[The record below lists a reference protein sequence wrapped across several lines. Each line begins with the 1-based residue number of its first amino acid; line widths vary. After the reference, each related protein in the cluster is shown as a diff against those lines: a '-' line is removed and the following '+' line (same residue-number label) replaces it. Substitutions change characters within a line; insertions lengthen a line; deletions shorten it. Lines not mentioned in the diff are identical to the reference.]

1 MEAIA
6 LGGEAR
12 QAQWAAVRARA
23 LAALLEST
31 AKAGGGGHDV
41 SDEPRDPS
49 GKWTDGGGDGGGKG
63 EHPGEGYSKHA
74 YVDKNG
80 VIHTSNVYDAQRALF
95 ENRKVALKQPKQIST
110 LIKRLGETAAEMA
123 EQGEEAPSFNLCNVS
138 VEGTNLFC
146 AEQLGIPRVEMPV
159 IPAKQTKKFI
169 KYLKEEGYKV
179 EKDNEYAANL
189 RATQSEIDG
198 AKVATQMARIEKD
211 GFYKRL
217 VISKDDY
224 ILDGHH
230 TWAGALGIDAQDN
243 NLHDDK
249 LIKIARVNISIT
261 KLLEEAEKWT
271 KEHGIAKKPAG
282 AKEWADVRARAL
294 AALREFDESK
304 HPRVPAG
311 SPEGG
316 QFGTGGGGGEG
327 ASADEPKLDPEVINV
342 GGDEWNRATARK
354 LEREY
359 QSVRPKLET
368 MAAESVGQSA
378 AQAAPPSEDDEP
390 DGDPPYEPEEWWALS
405 TSGQSQ
411 VEEEYVSW
419 AKSDYESSESDY
431 WYEEYAPHE
440 AREKIAEEFNDGT
453 DREWAEDALAKLD
466 LPERGPF
473 TNEQILKAVTI
484 NFEGNPGGSLKD
496 PEFEWD
502 DKYLDELKSPDPA
515 QINLPG
521 FETVEGHELLT
532 DDMRAKI
539 EKMLEKAFDKKG
551 DNEAGS
557 MDVPQWVSENAAE
570 SAGEGFGQMDDD
582 DKFAWAKAH
591 TSVIEDETT
600 PGTGDYAEAP
610 AEVAGMEIDALPT
623 KYDPLNDTSGAQYQR
638 TQKLARYLSV
648 ERTIQVLNERKLA
661 QQFWTKPEVGQNV
674 LRARIARIDSKLW
687 GAWKDSSV
695 TDDGKLLQLAT
706 SDELGG
712 RMNLKTATD
721 LDPGG
726 IKARA
731 NKYYEDIGGY
741 AGIKAYVRAKWETT
755 QYLLDKG
762 HIQTLNLYRGIDMP
776 AEKFDK
782 TFKHYPAHQ
791 LVNGF
796 KYMPTLPVERNG
808 AASTTTDLSV
818 ANGWKSHNRTA
829 ITLRAQVPRTA
840 AVSVPA
846 YGINIHSEHEVVVAG
861 TAWRGWDAWAG
872 GAPGLSNVP
881 LQHAA

>member
-1 MEAIA
+1 
-6 LGGEAR
+6 
-12 QAQWAAVRARA
+12 
-23 LAALLEST
+23 
-31 AKAGGGGHDV
+31 
-41 SDEPRDPS
+41 
-49 GKWTDGGGDGGGKG
+49 
-63 EHPGEGYSKHA
+63 
-74 YVDKNG
+74 
-80 VIHTSNVYDAQRALF
+80 
-95 ENRKVALKQPKQIST
+95 
-110 LIKRLGETAAEMA
+110 
-123 EQGEEAPSFNLCNVS
+123 
-138 VEGTNLFC
+138 
-146 AEQLGIPRVEMPV
+146 MPV

-271 KEHGIAKKPAG
+271 KEHGIAKKPVG

-304 HPRVPAG
+304 HPRGETGPGTTPGSFAPA
-311 SPEGG
+311 
-316 QFGTGGGGGEG
+316 GGGGGEG
-327 ASADEPKLDPEVINV
+327 TSAEEPKLDPEVINV

-368 MAAESVGQSA
+368 IAAESVGQSA
-378 AQAAPPSEDDEP
+378 AQAAPAGDDDEEA
-390 DGDPPYEPEEWWALS
+390 DGDPPYEPDSWDALS
-405 TSGQSQ
+405 NSGQSQ
-411 VEEEYVSW
+411 VEEAYVSSS
-419 AKSDYESSESDY
+419 KDSYEQNESDY
-431 WYEEYAPHE
+431 WYQEYAPHE
-440 AREKIAEEFNDGT
+440 AREKVAAEFNDGT
-453 DREWAEDALAKLD
+453 EREWAEDALAKLN

-473 TNEQILKAVTI
+473 TDAQILAAVTI
-484 NFEGNPGGSLKD
+484 NFEFNPGDSPKD

-502 DKYLDELKSPDPA
+502 DKYLDELKAPDPA

-521 FETVEGHELLT
+521 FQSVEGHTLLT

-539 EKMLEKAFDKKG
+539 EKVLEKAFDKKG
-551 DNEAGS
+551 DDEAGKL
-557 MDVPQWVSENAAE
+557 DVPQWVLESAAE
-570 SAGEGFGQMDDD
+570 QAGEGFGQMDDA
-582 DKFAWAKAH
+582 DKFEWAKAH

-600 PGTGDYAEAP
+600 PGTGDYAEVP

-623 KYDPLNDTSGAQYQR
+623 KFDPLNDTDGAQYKR

-648 ERTIQVLNERKLA
+648 ERTMQVLNERKLPE
-661 QQFWTKPEVGQNV
+661 QFGHDEIGQNQ
-674 LRARIARIDSKLW
+674 LRTRIARIDSKLW

-695 TDDGKLLQLAT
+695 TEDGKLLQLAT

-712 RMNLKTATD
+712 RMNLRTATD

-731 NKYYEDIGGY
+731 NKNYEDIGGY
-741 AGIKAYVRAKWETT
+741 AGIKAYIRAKWETT

-762 HIQTLNLYRGIDMP
+762 HIQTLNLYRGIEMER
-776 AEKFDK
+776 EKYNK

-791 LVNGF
+791 DVEVEYAGKY

-808 AASTTTDLSV
+808 AASTTTDIIV
-818 ANGWKSHNRTA
+818 ANKWKEDSDTK
-829 ITLRAQVPRTA
+829 ITLRAQMPRTA
-840 AVSVPA
+840 AISVPA
-846 YGINIHSEHEVVVAG
+846 YGINIHGEHEVVVAG
-861 TAWRGWDAWAG
+861 TAWRGWDAYAG
-872 GAPGLSNVP
+872 KAPSLTRVP